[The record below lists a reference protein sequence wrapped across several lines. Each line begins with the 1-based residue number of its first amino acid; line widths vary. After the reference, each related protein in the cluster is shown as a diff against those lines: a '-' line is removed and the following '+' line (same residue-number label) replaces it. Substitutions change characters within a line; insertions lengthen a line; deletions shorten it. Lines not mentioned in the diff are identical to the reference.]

1 LYLEITENRTFKT
14 KKIKGR
20 KISNKRV

>member
-14 KKIKGR
+14 KKNKG
-20 KISNKRV
+20 KKD